1 MVQATSG
8 SEQLVAGRYLL
19 QHEIGR
25 GGMATVFQ
33 ARDRQLERDVAVK
46 LVHQSTLSS
55 ATVAAGPVGEA
66 RAVAGIQ
73 APNIV
78 TVFDAG
84 QDAGRAFIVME
95 LITGG
100 DLADRLEREGRPR
113 PAEAV

>member
-19 QHEIGR
+19 EREIGR

-33 ARDRQLERDVAVK
+33 AHDRQLERDVAVK
-46 LVHQSTLSS
+46 LTHPSTSSS
-55 ATVAAGPVGEA
+55 ATVAAKPVGEA
-66 RAVAGIQ
+66 RAAAGVQ

-84 QDAGRAFIVME
+84 DDDGRAFIVME
-95 LITGG
+95 LVTGG
-100 DLADRLEREGRPR
+100 DLAGRLEREGRL
-113 PAEAV
+113 